1 MFLLFSLAVAAHAHD
16 SPRVGRSLLY
26 SLVSTLDNIDFFF
39 LGLQHNVSSLWFTAP
54 VTNFRWVYSNF
65 LFHWHSVMFK
75 PLNNIK
81 LHNLSVI

>member
-39 LGLQHNVSSLWFTAP
+39 LVYNITLAVYDSLH
-54 VTNFRWVYSNF
+54 
-65 LFHWHSVMFK
+65 L
-75 PLNNIK
+75 
-81 LHNLSVI
+81 